1 MGHIF
6 LILFL
11 VFSIIHLIFCFRDD
25 RVGRK
30 RTKPLLIITLLVYYL
45 LSAQGP
51 SLLLAVALV
60 MSWIGDI
67 LLIKPG
73 EKWLIAGG
81 VSFITTHILLV
92 LFFRRQAELSG
103 QPVVLMI
110 VLFVLYIAVAYAVI
124 RRIREKTSGVM
135 QLLLWLYLLI
145 NAVMNMFAAMRMT
158 TLGTPGSVLVYAGS
172 VFFFLSDCA
181 LFLLLY
187 LDDPKIVFKRNF
199 TIMITYLAAEFLIVT
214 GVLMG

>member
-1 MGHIF
+1 MPDG
-6 LILFL
+6 LQVLQLFPRVKTVTDL
-11 VFSIIHLIFCFRDD
+11 MLSISRNFHLTFRH
-25 RVGRK
+25 
-30 RTKPLLIITLLVYYL
+30 LLINV
-45 LSAQGP
+45 
-51 SLLLAVALV
+51 
-60 MSWIGDI
+60 
-67 LLIKPG
+67 K
-73 EKWLIAGG
+73 
-81 VSFITTHILLV
+81 SFLRPKH
-92 LFFRRQAELSG
+92 
-103 QPVVLMI
+103 
-110 VLFVLYIAVAYAVI
+110 
-124 RRIREKTSGVM
+124 
-135 QLLLWLYLLI
+135 LLLWLYLLI